1 MSIVINDYDGDE
13 SYYDERH
20 GSYIVWLGKK
30 GNREINKMH
39 ELAHIRH
46 GTDTDKA
53 KELVIKLGEESGLLD
68 DDNIEIIA
76 DLFFATWNVLED
88 ERVESFST
96 SNKFKQHKKDMGKTK
111 TKTIAESNPVEALI
125 CARFNRDE
133 LIDWHVKNFI
143 KSSRLASKER
153 IYKLTEMFCK
163 YYIVPFINEDKK
175 IYYGRDGI
183 RKSYK

>member
-20 GSYIVWLGKK
+20 GSYIIWLGKK
-30 GNREINKMH
+30 GNRETNKMH

-46 GTDTDKA
+46 GTDTSKA
-53 KELVIKLGEESGLLD
+53 KELVIRLGEESELLD

-125 CARFNRDE
+125 CARFNRDD
-133 LIDWHVKNFI
+133 LVGKDVKEYI
-143 KSSRLASKER
+143 VKSRNVNKEEV
-153 IYKLTEMFCK
+153 YKLAEDYIKK
-163 YYIVPFINEDKK
+163 YLFEYVRNV
-175 IYYGRDGI
+175 
-183 RKSYK
+183 